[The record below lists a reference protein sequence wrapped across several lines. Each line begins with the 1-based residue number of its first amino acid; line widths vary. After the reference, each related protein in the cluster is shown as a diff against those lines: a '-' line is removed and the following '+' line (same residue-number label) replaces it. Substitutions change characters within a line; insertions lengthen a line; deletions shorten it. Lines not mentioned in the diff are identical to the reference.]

1 LVSGNLSRVIFFV
14 TSESK
19 APCTP
24 HPPPPRRRG
33 GGLSAFLSS
42 CLLKKIMFKTQNT
55 QNTEM
60 PSSQVSG
67 HCDYFKSNID
77 PTHTLSAVLI
87 CLSLAQWFSTFLMLQ
102 LFNIV
107 LHAVGTS
114 IHKIIFTITSLTVI
128 LLLLR
133 VGMQQPVF
141 SDGLRWPP
149 VKRSVDSKVGLC
161 PPVENHYSSFSFLKV
176 KWL

>member
-1 LVSGNLSRVIFFV
+1 MVLNLLDPVTLNRVPRVMV
-14 TSESK
+14 TPK
-19 APCTP
+19 HKTI
-24 HPPPPRRRG
+24 
-33 GGLSAFLSS
+33 
-42 CLLKKIMFKTQNT
+42 LL
-55 QNTEM
+55 
-60 PSSQVSG
+60 
-67 HCDYFKSNID
+67 
-77 PTHTLSAVLI
+77 L
-87 CLSLAQWFSTFLMLQ
+87 
-102 LFNIV
+102 
-107 LHAVGTS
+107 
-114 IHKIIFTITSLTVI
+114 TSLTVI